1 MGSRGAKRRRKP
13 VRRRISVTPPILL
26 FGGLLAIHAT
36 SIAEVPPKS
45 VTACTT
51 LRAAGSYEIDATLTA
66 SGATDCIA
74 IAASNVVLNL
84 NGWLIQGGGG
94 AAGVHVLP
102 KAANTYIEGRG
113 TMISGFNEGVEID
126 GVGAVAEN
134 FTAASN
140 TDAGVYLNNS
150 RQARVANF
158 TTSGNLDGVRVSSG
172 TDNVVEGVTAHTN
185 SRYGVWLESTSYNSV
200 EGFLVEDN
208 QMAGVYVGCWP
219 TGPQGTKCPRK
230 IKPSNY
236 NSILDGSAV
245 KNSAGD
251 QAFGIAIDLGNSN
264 NRVSGVTTSFNSESD
279 LVDDNPDCGNSIW
292 IDVVLGTTN
301 QTEGCIP

>member
-26 FGGLLAIHAT
+26 FAGLLAIHAT

-51 LRAAGSYEIDATLTA
+51 LRAAGSYEIDATLIA

-134 FTAASN
+134 FTSASN
-140 TDAGVYLNNS
+140 SDAGVYLNNS

-219 TGPQGTKCPRK
+219 AGPQGTKCARK

-279 LVDDNPDCGNSIW
+279 LVDDNPDCGNNIW